1 MTRLRAAVKAAIA
14 RLPGLAGPAFIA
26 IGEGAWVT
34 VVYLLLEAAAAGSRP
49 LGIVPFSVA
58 AAAGIVVGIRTRT
71 DPDRVRL
78 VSIGLV
84 VVGLFGWLAT
94 DTTLGRLGTLDLG
107 GAIGAHPGGP
117 LLALAA
123 LRGVLRGGGL
133 ADVGV
138 GDDALGGPAVVVGI
152 AWVLGGALA
161 EPVRSSFASEALG
174 PTVAFVIAGPAGAAL
189 SRVAELARVGG
200 FGWTAN
206 RAWLGLLAAVSLVFA
221 GAAILGAAGGLDAM
235 RGIAPLLVILA
246 LAIVVAR
253 EPAPSGRPSKRRNTI
268 IAWLIVFA
276 VIGLVVFLPT
286 PPPRPQN
293 QPPAAATAT
302 QQGDA
307 DGRQG
312 GTFLLVVGLGI
323 GAAVALYV
331 LRRRW
336 VSPRG
341 ARSEIDD
348 DRLVE
353 VDWHGFTRVGGWRP
367 RRSHPDTS
375 PTGAVGAYRAA
386 LAALAT
392 DLGTRRSPG
401 ETPAAHAR
409 RLRGDGTGGLA
420 LDLLAADYSLVRF
433 GGADLTS
440 AEERRA
446 MSRWSRI
453 RGAAERRVASIAL
466 ARIATTER
474 GGEGGAVDRS
484 EAKDSATG
492 SRDSSR
498 I

>member
-1 MTRLRAAVKAAIA
+1 MTRLRAALRAVVA
-14 RLPGLAGPAFIA
+14 RTPGLAGPAFIA

-49 LGIVPFSVA
+49 LGIVPFSIA

-78 VSIGLV
+78 VS
-84 VVGLFGWLAT
+84 VGLIAVGVIGWLAA

-133 ADVGV
+133 ADVGL

-161 EPVRSSFASEALG
+161 DPVRTSFANEALG

-189 SRVAELARVGG
+189 SRVAELARMGG

-221 GAAILGAAGGLDAM
+221 GAAILGAAGGLEAI
-235 RGIAPLLVILA
+235 RGVAPLLVIVA
-246 LAIVVAR
+246 LVIVVAR
-253 EPAPSGRPSKRRNTI
+253 EPAPPGRPSKRRFTLLS
-268 IAWLIVFA
+268 WLIVFA
-276 VIGLVVFLPT
+276 VIGLVLVLPLPT
-286 PPPRPQN
+286 PRAQTE
-293 QPPAAATAT
+293 QTTTTTTT

-353 VDWHGFTRVGGWRP
+353 VEWHGFTRVGGWRP
-367 RRSHPDTS
+367 GRSRPDAS

-409 RLRGDGTGGLA
+409 RLRDDGTGGLA

-446 MSRWSRI
+446 MSRWARI
-453 RGAAERRVASIAL
+453 RAAAERRAASTAL
-466 ARIATTER
+466 ARIATSER
-474 GGEGGAVDRS
+474 GGEGGAADRS
-484 EAKDSATG
+484 GAKDSATG